1 MSADAAVT
9 KPGHT
14 GRIGASDKQS
24 YRKGAEGMHIRT
36 ATWLALSLWI
46 ITVLLAATAL
56 TIIVLGVAAGV
67 SFFELG
73 AAFNA
78 VVISAAFSTVGVMV
92 ASRRPKNPIGWIM
105 CAGGLGAAL
114 GGLTDAYAIY
124 LLFSSPEKQMPVAA
138 LSAWLSL
145 WITTA
150 SFNSFLL
157 LLLLFPNG
165 RLPSRRWRPV
175 LWLVVFVMVA
185 ESLVSAFVDGRFIGF
200 RNIENPYHVVALDPL
215 GGAYLA
221 YAQSPLSILA
231 VLLPAIALVARFR
244 VSRGVERQQLKW
256 FVSSG
261 ILVALISVLISF
273 VVFFLGEKSF
283 ESQILLSIL
292 FPLVIL
298 ALCGIPISIGIALLR
313 YRLYDIDILI
323 NRTLVYGSLTVV
335 LAISYEGVIVVLQHL
350 FRALTDQESQ
360 LAAVAST
367 LVIAALF
374 EPLRRRFQDFVDRR
388 FYRRK
393 YDTAKT
399 LADFG
404 ARLRQETDIRT
415 IDDDLMTVVR
425 ETMQPAHV
433 SLWLRPETTS
443 RGEREG

>member
-1 MSADAAVT
+1 M
-9 KPGHT
+9 
-14 GRIGASDKQS
+14 
-24 YRKGAEGMHIRT
+24 YIRP

-46 ITVLLAATAL
+46 ISTLLAATAL
-56 TIIVLGVAAGV
+56 AIIVLGVSGGV
-67 SFFELG
+67 SFFALG

-78 VVISAAFSTVGVMV
+78 VLISAAFSSVGAVV

-124 LLFSSPEKQMPVAA
+124 LLFGGPEEQMPVAA
-138 LSAWLSL
+138 FSAWLSL

-175 LWLVVFVMVA
+175 LWLVVFVMVTQ
-185 ESLVSAFVDGRFIGF
+185 SFVSAFVEGRFIGF
-200 RNIENPYHVVALDPL
+200 RNIENPFHVAAFDPL
-215 GGAYLA
+215 GGAYLT
-221 YAQSPLSILA
+221 YALTSLSILA

-261 ILVALISVLISF
+261 ILVAFFSVLIIF
-273 VVFFLGEKSF
+273 VLLFLGEKSF
-283 ESQILLSIL
+283 QSQVLLSIL
-292 FPLVIL
+292 FPMVIL
-298 ALCGIPISIGIALLR
+298 ALCGIPVSIGIALLR

-335 LAISYEGVIVVLQHL
+335 LAISYEGVIVVLHHL
-350 FRALTDQESQ
+350 FRALTGQESQ

-374 EPLRRRFQDFVDRR
+374 EPLRHRIQDFVDRR

-393 YDTAKT
+393 YDAAKT
-399 LADFG
+399 LDAFG

-415 IDDDLMTVVR
+415 INNDLLRVVG
-425 ETMQPAHV
+425 ETIQPAHV
-433 SLWLRPETTS
+433 SLWLRPKTAPKEQQTT
-443 RGEREG
+443 